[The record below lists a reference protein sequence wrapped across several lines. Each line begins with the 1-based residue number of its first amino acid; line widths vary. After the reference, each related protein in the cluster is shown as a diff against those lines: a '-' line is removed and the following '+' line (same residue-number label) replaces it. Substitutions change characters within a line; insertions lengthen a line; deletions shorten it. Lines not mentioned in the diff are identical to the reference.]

1 MIMMS
6 LYHSIIYRDAIT
18 LCDATMLLCRVKM
31 LLCRVN
37 MPEGETLGTRLTI
50 MSVLLH
56 ILKYVISYMQFYY
69 MACITSGEMA
79 DCDWLR
85 STFSGPL
92 FSRNGPTVHYP
103 KNKRIHFE
111 TKQ

>member
-18 LCDATMLLCRVKM
+18 LCDATMLSCRVKM

-37 MPEGETLGTRLTI
+37 MPEGETLGTRLAI

-56 ILKYVISYMQFYY
+56 ILKYVISYTQFYY
-69 MACITSGEMA
+69 MAS
-79 DCDWLR
+79 DCHIIKL
-85 STFSGPL
+85 
-92 FSRNGPTVHYP
+92 
-103 KNKRIHFE
+103 
-111 TKQ
+111 